1 MATGEI
7 RNRQYRNLMDQTS
20 QLYSDFHA
28 SLDKLRAMA
37 DDFSDGSQQRWMV
50 VMRKCSALRDLLWDL
65 RQKS

>member
-37 DDFSDGSQQRWMV
+37 DDFSDSSQQRWNS
-50 VMRKCSALRDLLWDL
+50 RDKALG
-65 RQKS
+65 

>member
-20 QLYSDFHA
+20 QLDSDFHE

-37 DDFSDGSQQRWMV
+37 DDFSDSSQQRWNS
-50 VMRKCSALRDLLWDL
+50 REKALG
-65 RQKS
+65 